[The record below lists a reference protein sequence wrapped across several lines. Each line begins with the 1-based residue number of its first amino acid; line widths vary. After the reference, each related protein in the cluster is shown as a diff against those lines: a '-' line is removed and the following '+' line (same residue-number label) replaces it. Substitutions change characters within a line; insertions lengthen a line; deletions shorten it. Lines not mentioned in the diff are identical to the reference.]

1 MPWFAG
7 IISLSVYFIGRQ
19 GPTVLERLEV
29 IATCIVGAIL
39 VQAMSLIGAL
49 VGTRLDKHGKS
60 TLTSWAVVGILALL
74 WIYFSIYYKSTDEIQ
89 WYGTAYDRNN
99 FLTASVFALAGW
111 VTFGAYRLM
120 CVELAVATRRWA
132 WIALSYI

>member
-1 MPWFAG
+1 MAWGSHRAGDSVLDELRERTWDSQRMSALNPWSMTWGKLCGATAIPWFAG

-29 IATCIVGAIL
+29 IATCIAGAIL

-60 TLTSWAVVGILALL
+60 TLTSWAAVGILALL
-74 WIYFSIYYKSTDEIQ
+74 WIYFSIYYKSTADI
-89 WYGTAYDRNN
+89 
-99 FLTASVFALAGW
+99 F
-111 VTFGAYRLM
+111 
-120 CVELAVATRRWA
+120 
-132 WIALSYI
+132 